1 MRDEGCGSGI
11 AGSGTGPRSRRL
23 GFRIPHPSSLPGD
36 PPRSPTVF
44 SGKAYSHQKS
54 RIWESSRRFSR
65 VQNNF
70 TVCAPRSA
78 GGIW

>member
-1 MRDEGCGSGI
+1 MRDAGAESGDREPDRVHAACGSP
-11 AGSGTGPRSRRL
+11 S
-23 GFRIPHPSSLPGD
+23 RIPHPSSLPGD

-70 TVCAPRSA
+70 TVCAPRSE